1 MSWLQDL
8 AGKAENILT
17 KIDQNAA
24 TVLQNRPDDVDGT
37 PLLEVSV
44 TSEGPVQTTIKPR
57 STTKTSHLNVR
68 SPKKLAKPVAYER
81 NNEPDAD
88 TLSSKSERQ
97 NFSETSSRRSSI
109 NSKKEG
115 TVIDMSTVVATNPNP
130 AGHEFSY
137 CIEKELAATKIILAE
152 VRSERDELKTDL
164 DSAMSQLSNGE
175 TEAKLVELESL
186 CESLVEEK
194 NDLSGKLL
202 NMEEANSK
210 YVKSISE
217 LESTVAK
224 HLQNEQE
231 LHARLETAK
240 LEAENAMS
248 ELQQYRVRAHATLQL
263 KEKTIEQL
271 KEQITSASIDG
282 VSNVS
287 NTEQILQIEL
297 EQTRQEKMNLTE
309 ELNSLQERLKQ
320 REGQFMASEERLKTT
335 VYNLEQNT
343 QKLQQQLTLEGDRFL
358 QLEDDFKIK
367 QNELSTSRNE
377 LVKQRTM
384 FASRLYEKDAELQ
397 KLHSKMQKRPSSPS
411 TDLEDRLVSLTQS
424 LVQKQTTLETITAER
439 NALRLQLEK
448 LENQY
453 RSTASQVRQQ
463 RAVYLNSNVTDDA
476 KSQVPNFMAENP
488 FDNNVARRMK
498 RAYSSLDSVGIR
510 LGVFLRRYPLIR
522 ILVIVYVVILHLWV
536 MFVLLSSTPT

>member
-8 AGKAENILT
+8 AGRAENILT

-24 TVLQNRPDDVDGT
+24 TVLQNRPDDVDG
-37 PLLEVSV
+37 LLEVSV
-44 TSEGPVQTTIKPR
+44 TSEGPPIQTTIKPR
-57 STTKTSHLNVR
+57 SITSHLNVR

-81 NNEPDAD
+81 NIEPDAD

-97 NFSETSSRRSSI
+97 NISETSSRRSSI

-115 TVIDMSTVVATNPNP
+115 TVIDMSTVVASSPNP

-164 DSAMSQLSNGE
+164 DAAMSQLSNGE
-175 TEAKLVELESL
+175 AEAKLVELESL

-202 NMEEANSK
+202 NTEEANSK

-271 KEQITSASIDG
+271 KEQITCASSNGGAIDG
-282 VSNVS
+282 LSNVS
-287 NTEQILQIEL
+287 NAEQILQIEL

-320 REGQFMASEERLKTT
+320 REGQFLASEERLKTT

-343 QKLQQQLTLEGDRFL
+343 QKLQQQLTFEGDRFL

-367 QNELSTSRNE
+367 QNELSSVRNE

-397 KLHSKMQKRPSSPS
+397 KLHSKMQKRPTSPS

-424 LVQKQTTLETITAER
+424 LVQKQTTLETTTAER

-463 RAVYLNSNVTDDA
+463 RAVYLNSN
-476 KSQVPNFMAENP
+476 PNHRFP
-488 FDNNVARRMK
+488 ILWWK
-498 RAYSSLDSVGIR
+498 ILSTTTLPVG
-510 LGVFLRRYPLIR
+510 
-522 ILVIVYVVILHLWV
+522 
-536 MFVLLSSTPT
+536 